1 MRHALTIISVS
12 FFAYGAPLLAA
23 DSAGNYAVWG
33 IGQASCHQFTTAY
46 AQHAQQDY
54 KHYLAGYLTAFNTLA
69 DGVYQATG
77 KNTTTDNLTLLNAH
91 CNENPMHSF
100 ERAVQSLLIM
110 AKAAEKGVAK
120 EKTAT
125 WGRPPTEDPVSD

>member
-1 MRHALTIISVS
+1 MRHALTFITAS
-12 FFAYGAPLLAA
+12 FFAYSAPIFAA

-46 AQHAQQDY
+46 AQHTQRDY

-77 KNTTTDNLTLLNAH
+77 KNTTVDNLARLNEH
-91 CNENPMHSF
+91 CTENPLHSF
-100 ERAVQSLLIM
+100 ERAVQSLLLKEKAIE
-110 AKAAEKGVAK
+110 KAAPK

-125 WGRPPTEDPVSD
+125 WGRPPAKDPAP